1 MLARHT
7 TRLALR
13 ILQRLLFVILL
24 TTSVSVMMALLMLS
38 KKAALSTTWELAM
51 TRKVWNHN
59 VMVGPVVYCNDL
71 VVFFTISSFY
81 IFAHTCVA
89 VALNVNLIDWSG
101 SMEVAS
107 NSETETEVDDSND
120 SDSYGEPPV
129 TTPSSSTGTAEYL
142 SFGTIQNIFLLPQ
155 RA

>member
-1 MLARHT
+1 MK
-7 TRLALR
+7 
-13 ILQRLLFVILL
+13 
-24 TTSVSVMMALLMLS
+24 ALLMLS

-51 TRKVWNHN
+51 TGKVWNHN
-59 VMVGPVVYCNDL
+59 VMVGHL
-71 VVFFTISSFY
+71 VPLFIATILRVFRTISSFY
-81 IFAHTCVA
+81 RFAHTCVA
-89 VALNVNLIDWSG
+89 VALNANLIDWSG

-129 TTPSSSTGTAEYL
+129 TTPSPSTGTTGDL
-142 SFGTIQNIFLLPQ
+142 SFGTIQNVFLLPQ